1 VISTLLPGNSGHIGN
16 SGNVSAQG
24 NGPGISG
31 WVCCLHSPGPIRH
44 QSRTLLLL
52 PFVNSLGGIKFKTS
66 QIIGFCGCR
75 SLQVC
80 LRFGWKGE
88 SALNPDAPWSNCHVP
103 LAIYL
108 QTFCGIGSLTK
119 FPLPSPMLHE
129 PGRWNSDATMLN
141 VGVEASASA
150 GAQSCQTK
158 RIFP

>member
-1 VISTLLPGNSGHIGN
+1 VPKGMGLGYLVGYAASTHR
-16 SGNVSAQG
+16 VRFA
-24 NGPGISG
+24 
-31 WVCCLHSPGPIRH
+31 IRVVLF
-44 QSRTLLLL
+44 SFF

-80 LRFGWKGE
+80 LRFGWKGRVCPE
-88 SALNPDAPWSNCHVP
+88 SRRSLEQLSCSVSKSTCRRSVALGVSPSSRYRHPCCTNPADGTAM
-103 LAIYL
+103 
-108 QTFCGIGSLTK
+108 
-119 FPLPSPMLHE
+119 LP
-129 PGRWNSDATMLN
+129 MLN